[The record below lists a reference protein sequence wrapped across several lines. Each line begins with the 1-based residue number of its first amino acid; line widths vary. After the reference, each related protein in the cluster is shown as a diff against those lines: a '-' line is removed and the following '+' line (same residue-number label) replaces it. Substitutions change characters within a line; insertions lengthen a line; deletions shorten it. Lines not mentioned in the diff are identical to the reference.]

1 MFRKVYM
8 VLLVILLPIFILAV
22 NETIDKNHW
31 SYNDIKT
38 LVDAGVID
46 IPLNKDV
53 LTRQEVVEYIKNGVN
68 NILYAQSKTKASAT
82 GSDAEIKEYIKKL
95 YDLVKA
101 YQTDMLKTGEKL
113 DSIIE
118 TIGDL
123 KVKKQEIEKKQE
135 NLLNRMGLRI
145 NGESSAYMTDVLMF
159 GNKFMYLKE
168 PAKRYRP
175 ITQYIDLR
183 FSLHSTKE
191 LYAEATFRLENL
203 FGGFWGSQDIY
214 GLKRLF
220 VQGEYPISFILGDY
234 QGKLT
239 PLTLWAVDDERPYEA
254 KVFADKRDMNKK
266 ELYLIDNSW
275 PLNGGKLHTIINLF
289 DTVDFN
295 FLVMG
300 ARLGEAGKSNY
311 KAYDPSSGVFI
322 PVTYKHDQY
331 LLAGRFASDFA
342 TGGLIT
348 LGGNFS
354 QIKDAKD
361 TGKDASDYNA
371 PVLDNQVM
379 SVDTEVNV
387 MDGLFKAK
395 AELAKSL
402 YSADAA
408 RDRLWLYIAPDGT
421 SQMTHKYVVDSAVVA
436 DAEVNYFNTKL
447 KVKYKNV
454 REKFTAYAAQTRIYD
469 ERNNEMYLTQNSTWN
484 ISAKPPSYEIG
495 GRIYPFTKYNPAINP
510 SYTGIALLP
519 YNVLGYPMYENNTNP
534 YGDATPNRQGYSAIL
549 SGNYG
554 DDFVVAP
561 YVKFEV
567 ATEIQPSVKDCPRVF
582 TVLEGGGKL
591 SIWQISLYG
600 SYKMEDTNNNTKNSV
615 AFTSVIM
622 DAGLEYEIIKKKLL
636 AYIGYKH
643 IEFNGYDFVMLPGGS
658 WGLPTTPFDW
668 IIDSIGF
675 GMEYKIAKPATL
687 GISFT
692 TTNLEDMYVVTKDKA
707 SLIGKPTGYKMSSE
721 NSFGVQE
728 LDVKVSINF

>member
-1 MFRKVYM
+1 MLKKVFIGLLI
-8 VLLVILLPIFILAV
+8 VLLPVFIFAI

-31 SYNDIKT
+31 SYNDIKG
-38 LVDAGVID
+38 LVDAGVIT
-46 IPLNKDV
+46 IPLIKDT
-53 LTRQEVVEYIKNGVN
+53 LTRAEAVEYIKNGVN
-68 NILYAQSKTKASAT
+68 NILYAQSKIKASSS
-82 GSDAEIKEYIKKL
+82 SDTEVKEYIRKL

-135 NLLNRMGLRI
+135 LLLNRMGLRI
-145 NGESSAYMTDVLMF
+145 NGETSAYMTDVLMF
-159 GNKFMYLKE
+159 GNKFMSAGE

-175 ITQYIDLR
+175 ITQYIDLK

-214 GLKRLF
+214 GLRRFF

-254 KVFADKRDMNKK
+254 KVFADKREMNKK

-275 PLNGGKLHTIINLF
+275 PLTGGKLHTIVSLF
-289 DTVDFN
+289 DTVDLN
-295 FLVMG
+295 LLFLG

-342 TGGLIT
+342 TKGLIT

-361 TGKDASDYNA
+361 TGKDASDYDA

-379 SVDTEVNV
+379 SLDTELNIS
-387 MDGLFKAK
+387 DGLFKAK

-408 RDRLWLYIAPDGT
+408 QGRLWQYIAPDGT
-421 SQMTHKYVVDSAVVA
+421 AQNTHQYVVDSAVLA
-436 DAEVNYFNTKL
+436 QAEVNYYNTKL
-447 KVKYKNV
+447 TGKYRNV

-495 GRIYPFTKYNPAINP
+495 GRIYPFTKYNSAINP

-519 YNVLGYPMYENNTNP
+519 YNVLGYPMYENNTSP
-534 YGDATPNRQGYSAIL
+534 YGDATPNRQGFSVIL
-549 SGNYG
+549 SGDYG
-554 DDFVVAP
+554 DDIKVEP
-561 YVKFEV
+561 YVKYES
-567 ATEIQPSVKDCPRVF
+567 ATEIYPSVKDCPRVF
-582 TVLEGGGKL
+582 TVIEGGGKF
-591 SIWQISLYG
+591 SIWQIALYG

-615 AFTSVIM
+615 AFTSYVI
-622 DAGLEYEIIKKKLL
+622 DLGLQYEIIKKKLL
-636 AYIGYKH
+636 AYTGYKH
-643 IEFNGYDFVMLPGGS
+643 IEFNGYDFVMLPGGT
-658 WGLPTTPFDW
+658 WGLPDIPFDW
-668 IIDSIGF
+668 VIDSIGL
-675 GMEYKIAKPATL
+675 GVEYKIAKPATL

-707 SLIGKPTGYKMSSE
+707 SIIGRPTGYKMSFE
-721 NSFGVQE
+721 NSYAVQE
-728 LDVKVSINF
+728 LDVKININF